1 MYTNSVYH
9 FICIPICIP
18 LLKRLPKNTIENYRL
33 RRMNRYYLI
42 SIIKMIIEHYR
53 KGSDVPQ
60 LHHFNFYLGRRVQCN
75 HLGESP

>member
-9 FICIPICIP
+9 FICIP

-53 KGSDVPQ
+53 KGSDVTQ
-60 LHHFNFYLGRRVQCN
+60 LHHLFQNY
-75 HLGESP
+75 E

>member
-18 LLKRLPKNTIENYRL
+18 LLKRLHKNTIENYRH
-33 RRMNRYYLI
+33 RQINRDYLI

-53 KGSDVPQ
+53 KGFDVPQ
-60 LHHFNFYLGRRVQCN
+60 LHQIVFTVNY
-75 HLGESP
+75 